1 MTKFYDTNSLLNL
14 QENIFNDFFY
24 ISSISLNEL
33 EDIKI
38 SRNKDDD
45 VKNKCRKILKLL
57 AKNEDKYEVIIYDQ
71 KIATLLS
78 SFGLEP
84 SPDNKICACAVSK
97 INEIEFVTEDIACRL
112 VAKNIFGLKVY
123 NPEIHSINDYKGF
136 KEIILSDEK
145 LATFYANLNDNVY
158 QLLNNEYLIIK
169 NQNNEIIDCRCWNG
183 EEYRDL
189 YKKKIQS
196 LYFDKLK
203 TKDIYQSCLVDSIMN
218 NTLTAI
224 SGKAGSGKSLCSLM
238 CAMSLI
244 ESGKYDSLVA
254 MFNPSKA
261 RGTTDLGAYKGSF
274 VDKAMQN
281 SIGNILTTKFG
292 DRYIVDSLLQQEKL
306 KLVSM
311 ADCRGMEIKDN
322 EILWITEAENTTV
335 DLIRLC
341 LSRASSGAKIII
353 EGDYEYQTDSY
364 LFDGDNNGLRRVINK
379 LKGQDEFGCI
389 QLQNVWRSKIAELC
403 ELL

>member
-1 MTKFYDTNSLLNL
+1 MNKIYDTNALLNL
-14 QENIFNDFFY
+14 QENVFGEYFY
-24 ISSISLNEL
+24 ISTVTLQEL
-33 EDIKI
+33 EEIKT
-38 SRNKDDD
+38 SRNKDED
-45 VKNKCRKILKLL
+45 VKSRCRKVLKLL
-57 AKNEDKYEVIIYDQ
+57 SKNQDKYGVIAYDD
-71 KIATLLS
+71 KARVLLQLS
-78 SFGLEP
+78 GLEP
-84 SPDNKICACAVSK
+84 TPDNKICACAAQLDDVLF
-97 INEIEFVTEDIACRL
+97 ITDDLACML
-112 VAKNIFGLKVY
+112 IAKNVFGLKIDNLETYSV
-123 NPEIHSINDYKGF
+123 NDYKGF
-136 KEIILSDEK
+136 KEIILSDEE

-158 QLLNNEYLIIK
+158 LLLNNEYLIIK
-169 NQNNEIIDCRCWNG
+169 NQNNEIVDCRCWNG

-238 CAMSLI
+238 CAMNLI

-261 RGTTDLGAYKGSF
+261 RGTSDLGAYKGSF
-274 VDKAMQN
+274 IDKAMQN

-364 LFDGDNNGLRRVINK
+364 LFDGNNNGLRRVINR